1 MTRQIPAPQQARSK
15 ESLKRLMRAARQIL
29 NEKGLDAA
37 TVPRVAAR
45 AGLSAGSVYRRFP
58 DKDALIRNVII
69 DFVERAA
76 ASNEAVLTPKLAKLG
91 SLSDFVKW
99 AVKTSLAAHRENAR
113 MLRSIRQFMLT
124 YPNATFNKKILEL
137 ETRSVQRVADFLL
150 LKRKEIHHPDP
161 EKAVKFALMTL
172 GFALQ
177 EIIVLDV
184 LPEMQDPRLPRND
197 DELARELTRMFLR
210 YLGVNA
216 PSHES

>member
-1 MTRQIPAPQQARSK
+1 MARRIPAPQQARSK
-15 ESLKRLMRAARQIL
+15 ESQERLMRAAREIL
-29 NEKGLDAA
+29 NDKGLDAA

-58 DKDALIRNVII
+58 DKDALIRSVII
-69 DFVERAA
+69 DFVQRAA

-91 SLSDFVKW
+91 TLSDFVKW
-99 AVKTSLAAHRENAR
+99 AVRTSVAAHRQNAR

-124 YPNATFNKKILEL
+124 HPNTAFEKKILEL
-137 ETRSVQRVADFLL
+137 ETLSVQRVADFLL

-161 EKAVKFALMTL
+161 EKAVTFALMTL

-177 EIIVLDV
+177 EIIVLDM
-184 LPEMQDPRLPRND
+184 LPDVEDPRLPRND

-210 YLGVNA
+210 YLGV
-216 PSHES
+216 